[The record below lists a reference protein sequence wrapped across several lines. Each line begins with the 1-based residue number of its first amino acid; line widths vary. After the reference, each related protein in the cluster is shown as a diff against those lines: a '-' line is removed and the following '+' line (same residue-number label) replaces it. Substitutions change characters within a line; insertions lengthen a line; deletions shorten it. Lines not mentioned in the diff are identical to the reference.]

1 MSYSDPGMGTDG
13 NTSSTTD
20 VAKEQAGQVG
30 QTAAGAGGQVAQT
43 AKDQAQTVVG
53 EAKQQARDLVG
64 EARTQVRDQAGSQ
77 KTRAVQGLHAL
88 GDELDQMAQ
97 NSGQSGPATE
107 VARQVSGRTRELAGY
122 LDRHEPGDLLEQVRS
137 YARRRPVVFLAG
149 ATVAGVVAGR
159 LTRGLASATD
169 STGSGPELGGAP
181 AVPAADLTPTPYSE
195 HAVEVYP
202 PPVEPGVGYDPVL
215 DPDQPLDRR

>member
-1 MSYSDPGMGTDG
+1 MSYSDLGMGADG

-20 VAKEQAGQVG
+20 VAKEQAGRVG

-43 AKDQAQTVVG
+43 AKEQAQTVVG

-77 KTRAVQGLHAL
+77 KTRAVEGLYAL

-97 NSGQSGPATE
+97 NSGQPGLATE
-107 VARQVSGRTRELAGY
+107 VARQVSGRTRYLAGY
-122 LDRHEPGDLLEQVRS
+122 LDRHEPGDLLEEVRS

-149 ATVAGVVAGR
+149 AAVAGVVAGR
-159 LTRGLASATD
+159 LTRGLASAAD
-169 STGSGPELGGAP
+169 SAGSRPELAGAA
-181 AVPAADLTPTPYSE
+181 AVPAADLTPTRYSG
-195 HAVEVYP
+195 HAGEVYP
-202 PPVEPGVGYDPVL
+202 PAAESGVGYDPVL